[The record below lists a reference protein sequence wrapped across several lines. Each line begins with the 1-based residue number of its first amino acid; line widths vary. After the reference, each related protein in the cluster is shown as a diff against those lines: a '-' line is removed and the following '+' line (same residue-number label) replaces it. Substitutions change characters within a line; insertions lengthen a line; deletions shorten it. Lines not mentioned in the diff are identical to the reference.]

1 MDDTLKNRIVT
12 YFENG
17 KTLSRKELLSTILAD
32 FPNWKESTINVYLS
46 KLKKN
51 GILKNP
57 SRGIYSLDSKEAF
70 KPKIEQSLRK
80 LNNKIQTEYP
90 YINFCVWD
98 TKWLNDLMR
107 HQPFKQ
113 YQIIEVEKD
122 AAEQVFNK
130 LNESIKNIFYNPNA
144 EIFERYIHNADEII
158 IVKPLVSEAPLIKV
172 DKIAIPTLEK
182 LLVDMLIDVDV
193 FASQQGEIEYIY
205 RTAFSKFQ
213 INMNRMKRYAIR
225 RNREKK
231 IEELINIIM
240 AQI

>member
-1 MDDTLKNRIVT
+1 LDDTLKNRIVT

-17 KTLSRKELLSTILAD
+17 KTLSRKELLTTILGD
-32 FPNWKESTINVYLS
+32 FPGWKESTINVYLS
-46 KLKKN
+46 KLKKT

-57 SRGIYSLDSKEAF
+57 SRGVYSLASKEAF
-70 KPKIEQSLRK
+70 KPKVEQSLRK
-80 LNNKIQTEYP
+80 LNNKIQGDYP

-107 HQPFKQ
+107 HQPFKH

-130 LNESIKNIFYNPNA
+130 LNESMKNVFFNPNA

-158 IVKPLVSEAPLIKV
+158 IVKPLVSEAPLDKV
-172 DKIAIPTLEK
+172 DKITIPSLEK

-193 FASQQGEIEYIY
+193 FASQQGELEYIY
-205 RTAFSKFQ
+205 NTTFNKFQ
-213 INMNRMKRYAIR
+213 INKNKMKRYATR
-225 RNREKK
+225 RNREEKAEK
-231 IEELINIIM
+231 LINIIT

>member
-1 MDDTLKNRIVT
+1 MDDTLINRIIT

-17 KTLSRKELLSTILAD
+17 KTLSRKELLATILID
-32 FPNWKESTINVYLS
+32 FPDWKESTINVYLS
-46 KLKKN
+46 KLKKK

-57 SRGIYSLDSKEAF
+57 SRGVYSLDSKEVF
-70 KPKIEQSLRK
+70 KPKVEQSLRK

-98 TKWLNDLMR
+98 TKWMNDLMR
-107 HQPFKQ
+107 HQPFKH
-113 YQIIEVEKD
+113 YKIIEVEKD
-122 AAEQVFNK
+122 AVEQVFNK
-130 LNESIKNIFYNPNA
+130 LNESIKNVFFNPDA
-144 EIFERYIHNADEII
+144 EIFERYIHNVDEII
-158 IVKPLVSEAPLIKV
+158 IVKPLVSEAPLDKV

-205 RTAFSKFQ
+205 STAFSRFQ
-213 INMNRMKRYAIR
+213 INKNRMKRYAIR

-240 AQI
+240 AKI